1 MLLNPYINFNGN
13 CREAVDFYA
22 DVFKTEK
29 PVIMTYGDAHNG
41 ELREDV
47 KDLVMHTYLNIHGLT
62 IMFSDFSPEMD
73 FVMGNNVSL
82 TIVSKDMDEIR
93 YLYERFKEG
102 GRIDMEL
109 QETFWSKLYGSV
121 IDKFGV
127 IWQFSHEV

>member
-1 MLLNPYINFNGN
+1 MSLNPYINFNGN

-22 DVFKTEK
+22 DVFKTEN

-62 IMFSDFSPEMD
+62 VMFSDFSPEMD
-73 FVMGNNVSL
+73 FVMGNNISL

-93 YLYERFKEG
+93 YLYERLKEG

-127 IWQFSHEV
+127 IWQFSHEE

>member
-1 MLLNPYINFNGN
+1 MSLNPYINFNGN

-22 DVFKTEK
+22 DVFKTEN

-127 IWQFSHEV
+127 IWQFSHED